1 MIEHKVTEHILN
13 AGLQRSATISCSCG
27 LSVEIANI
35 RKLPL
40 SAGRKQL
47 DGMHKNLVPK
57 KEKVEADFTKPRST
71 KKLAEQQKK
80 VQKIFEQDED
90 NKGTKEE

>member
-1 MIEHKVTEHILN
+1 MSDHKVTEHILN

-35 RKLPL
+35 RKLSL
-40 SAGRKQL
+40 RAGRKQL
-47 DGMHKNLVPK
+47 DGMHKNLTPKNSPKPK
-57 KEKVEADFTKPRST
+57 KEKTTEKQKPLYNYVDEPRD
-71 KKLAEQQKK
+71 A
-80 VQKIFEQDED
+80 DED